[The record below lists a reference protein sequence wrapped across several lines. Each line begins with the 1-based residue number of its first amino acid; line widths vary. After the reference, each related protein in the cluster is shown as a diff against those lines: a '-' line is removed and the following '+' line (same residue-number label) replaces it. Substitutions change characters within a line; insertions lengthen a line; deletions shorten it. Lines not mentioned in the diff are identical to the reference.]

1 MGEQVAART
10 KKKCSAVGGRKG
22 RDRESRR
29 TLKTA
34 YTIILQSMNFRLKS
48 GSLCTRRIGSRRS
61 KKLRQDIDRGVI
73 IKVTKDLGSRERPA
87 DIRERP

>member
-1 MGEQVAART
+1 MGEQAAART

-61 KKLRQDIDRGVI
+61 KKLRRKTSIEALSLR
-73 IKVTKDLGSRERPA
+73 
-87 DIRERP
+87 